1 MPHNNVPELPDFD
14 LEFDEIDMQDMIA
27 DELKAL
33 KMDIFA
39 DMGLEATLD
48 PDEDDDEEIEDL
60 EPYED
65 DDYFNPD
72 EDNEDDW
79 N

>member
-1 MPHNNVPELPDFD
+1 MPYQNVPELPDFD

-27 DELKAL
+27 DELKTL

-48 PDEDDDEEIEDL
+48 PDEDEDDDDP

-65 DDYFNPD
+65 NDFFNPD
-72 EDNEDDW
+72 DDNEDDW

>member
-1 MPHNNVPELPDFD
+1 MPYDNVPELPDFD
-14 LEFDEIDMQDMIA
+14 IEFDEIDMQDMLA
-27 DELKAL
+27 DE
-33 KMDIFA
+33 FA
-39 DMGLEATLD
+39 DMGVEATLD
-48 PDEDDDEEIEDL
+48 PDEDEEIEDL

>member
-1 MPHNNVPELPDFD
+1 MPYDNVPELPDFD
-14 LEFDEIDMQDMIA
+14 IEFDEIDMQDMIA
-27 DELKAL
+27 DELKTL

-48 PDEDDDEEIEDL
+48 PDEDEEIEDL

>member
-1 MPHNNVPELPDFD
+1 MPYDNVPELPDFD
-14 LEFDEIDMQDMIA
+14 IEFDEIDMQDMIA

-39 DMGLEATLD
+39 DMGVEATLD
-48 PDEDDDEEIEDL
+48 PDEDEEIEDL

>member
-1 MPHNNVPELPDFD
+1 MPYDNVPELPDFD
-14 LEFDEIDMQDMIA
+14 IEFDEIDMQNMLA
-27 DELKAL
+27 DE
-33 KMDIFA
+33 FA
-39 DMGLEATLD
+39 DMGVEATLD
-48 PDEDDDEEIEDL
+48 PDEDEEIEDL

>member
-1 MPHNNVPELPDFD
+1 MPYDNVPELPDFD
-14 LEFDEIDMQDMIA
+14 IEFDEIDMQDMIA
-27 DELKAL
+27 DELKTL